1 MEEFLIRVITEK
13 NELYDKLTKLNK
25 FIETEKFKSLD
36 DENQRLLKMQ
46 SSAMSIYND
55 VLNMRYDLLTRK

>member
-1 MEEFLIRVITEK
+1 MEEFLIRVIAEQ

-55 VLNMRYDLLTRK
+55 VLNMRYELLTRK

>member
-1 MEEFLIRVITEK
+1 MEEFLIRVITEQ

-25 FIETEKFKSLD
+25 FIESEKFQSLD

-55 VLNMRYDLLTRK
+55 VLNMRYELLTRK

>member
-1 MEEFLIRVITEK
+1 MEEFLIRVITEQ
-13 NELYDKLTKLNK
+13 NELYDMLTKLNR

-55 VLNMRYDLLTRK
+55 VLNMRYELLTRK

>member
-1 MEEFLIRVITEK
+1 MEEFLIRVITEQ
-13 NELYDKLTKLNK
+13 NELYDKLTKLSK
-25 FIETEKFKSLD
+25 FIGSEKFKSLD

-55 VLNMRYDLLTRK
+55 VLNMRYELLTRK

>member
-1 MEEFLIRVITEK
+1 MEEFLIRVITEQ
-13 NELYDKLTKLNK
+13 NELYDKLTKLNR

-46 SSAMSIYND
+46 SSFSIQVQAKKN
-55 VLNMRYDLLTRK
+55 LKNQNG

>member
-1 MEEFLIRVITEK
+1 MEEFLIRVITEQ

-25 FIETEKFKSLD
+25 FIEAEKFKSLD

-55 VLNMRYDLLTRK
+55 VLNMRYELLTRK

>member
-1 MEEFLIRVITEK
+1 MEEFLIRVITEQ

-25 FIETEKFKSLD
+25 FIKTEKFKSLD

-55 VLNMRYDLLTRK
+55 VLNMRYEILTRK

>member
-1 MEEFLIRVITEK
+1 MEEFLIRVITEQ

-25 FIETEKFKSLD
+25 FIESDKFKAID

-55 VLNMRYDLLTRK
+55 VLNMRYELLTRK

>member
-1 MEEFLIRVITEK
+1 MEDFLIRIISEQ

-55 VLNMRYDLLTRK
+55 ELNMRYELLTRK

>member
-1 MEEFLIRVITEK
+1 MEEFLIRVITEQ
-13 NELYDKLTKLNK
+13 NELYDKLAKLNK

-55 VLNMRYDLLTRK
+55 VLNMRYELLTRK

>member
-1 MEEFLIRVITEK
+1 MEEFLIRVIAEQ

-25 FIETEKFKSLD
+25 FIDTEKFKSLD

-55 VLNMRYDLLTRK
+55 VLNMRYELLTRK

>member
-1 MEEFLIRVITEK
+1 MEEFLIRVITEQ
-13 NELYDKLTKLNK
+13 NELSDKLTKLNK

-55 VLNMRYDLLTRK
+55 VLNMRYELLTRK

>member
-1 MEEFLIRVITEK
+1 MEDFLIRVITEQ
-13 NELYDKLTKLNK
+13 NELLDKLTKLNN
-25 FIETEKFKSLD
+25 FISSEKFKSLD

-55 VLNMRYDLLTRK
+55 VLNMRYELLTRK

>member
-1 MEEFLIRVITEK
+1 MEDFLIRIIAEQ
-13 NELYDKLTKLNK
+13 NELLDKLTKLNR

-55 VLNMRYDLLTRK
+55 VLNMRYELLTRK

>member
-1 MEEFLIRVITEK
+1 MEEFLIRVITEQ

-36 DENQRLLKMQ
+36 DENQRLLKM
-46 SSAMSIYND
+46 
-55 VLNMRYDLLTRK
+55 

>member
-1 MEEFLIRVITEK
+1 MEEFLIRVITEQ
-13 NELYDKLTKLNK
+13 NELYDKLTKLNR
-25 FIETEKFKSLD
+25 FIETEKCKSLD

-55 VLNMRYDLLTRK
+55 VLNMRYELLTRK

>member
-1 MEEFLIRVITEK
+1 MEEFLIRVITEQ
-13 NELYDKLTKLNK
+13 NELYDKLTKLNE

-55 VLNMRYDLLTRK
+55 VLNMRYELLTRK

>member
-1 MEEFLIRVITEK
+1 MEDFLIRIIAEQ

-55 VLNMRYDLLTRK
+55 VLNMRYELLTRK

>member
-1 MEEFLIRVITEK
+1 MEEFLIRVITK
-13 NELYDKLTKLNK
+13 QNELYDKLTKLNK

-55 VLNMRYDLLTRK
+55 VLNMRYELLTRK

>member
-1 MEEFLIRVITEK
+1 MEEFLIRIITEQ
-13 NELYDKLTKLNK
+13 NELQDKLTKLNK
-25 FIETEKFKSLD
+25 FIESEKFTPLD

-55 VLNMRYDLLTRK
+55 VLNMRYELLTRK